1 MLKEEAVKYE
11 TYTTVLMSIGTTVPT
26 HRLCQTDALDLMM
39 EWHQPEPD
47 LARRLRFIYRRSQ
60 IDSRYTCCP
69 YMYTPLLSASSADDP
84 SAWSKLSTQQRMQVY
99 EEEAVDLAETAAQR
113 ALDAQSSFTPADI
126 THLIVVT
133 CTGFVAP
140 GPDLLLL
147 ERLGLRPDVRRLQ
160 VGFMGC
166 NAALNGLQTAD
177 AICRSDPEAVVLL
190 VSVELCTLH
199 FKPNPTEEN
208 LIITSLFGDGAA
220 ATILSSAENGAAP
233 ALCRIGPFA
242 SRVYAQTRD
251 SISWRIED
259 QGFAMGLGLSN
270 AKDLRPL
277 VPEFVNGF
285 LQAHGWQQEH
295 IDLWAVHPGGRAIL
309 DTCERA
315 LELSSEA
322 LSSSRAVLRN
332 YGNMSSPSVLFIMQD
347 LLNTPPSGNVRGL
360 TLGFGPGIS
369 LEGMLWRRGEDDD

>member
-1 MLKEEAVKYE
+1 MSNEVRATSLW
-11 TYTTVLMSIGTTVPT
+11 SIGTAVPT
-26 HRLCQTDALDLMM
+26 HRLNQTDALDLML

-69 YMYTPLLSASSADDP
+69 YMYTPLVSVSSADDP
-84 SAWSKLSTQQRMQVY
+84 SAWSKLTTQQRMQVY
-99 EEEAVDLAETAAQR
+99 ETEAVDLAETAAQQ

-147 ERLGLRPDVRRLQ
+147 ERLGLQPDVRRLQ

-166 NAALNGLQTAD
+166 SAALNGLQTAD
-177 AICRSDPEAVVLL
+177 AICRSNPEAVVLL

-220 ATILSSAENGAAP
+220 ATVLSSAETGVGP

-270 AKDLRPL
+270 AKELRPL
-277 VPEFVNGF
+277 VPAFVNEF
-285 LQAHGWQQEH
+285 LQAQGWQQDH
-295 IDLWAVHPGGRAIL
+295 IGLWAIHPGGRAIL

-315 LELSSEA
+315 LDLSSEA
-322 LSSSRAVLRN
+322 LSSSRTVLRN
-332 YGNMSSPSVLFIMQD
+332 YGNMSSPSVLFVMQH
-347 LLNTPPSGNVRGL
+347 LLNTPRPESDRGL
-360 TLGFGPGIS
+360 SLGFGPGIS
-369 LEGMLWRRGEDDD
+369 LEGMLWQRGEEHD

>member
-1 MLKEEAVKYE
+1 
-11 TYTTVLMSIGTTVPT
+11 
-26 HRLCQTDALDLMM
+26 
-39 EWHQPEPD
+39 
-47 LARRLRFIYRRSQ
+47 
-60 IDSRYTCCP
+60 
-69 YMYTPLLSASSADDP
+69 
-84 SAWSKLSTQQRMQVY
+84 MQVY
-99 EEEAVDLAETAAQR
+99 ETEAVDLAETAAQR

-166 NAALNGLQTAD
+166 NAVLNSLQTAD
-177 AICRSDPEAVVLL
+177 AICRSNPEAAVLL

-208 LIITSLFGDGAA
+208 LIITSLFGDGSA
-220 ATILSSAENGAAP
+220 ATVLSSAETGAAP
-233 ALCRIGPFA
+233 ALCHIGPFA
-242 SRVYAQTRD
+242 SRVYPQTRD

-259 QGFAMGLGLSN
+259 QGFRMGLGLSN

-277 VPEFVNGF
+277 VPEFVNEF
-285 LQAHGWQQEH
+285 LQAQGWQQDH
-295 IDLWAVHPGGRAIL
+295 IGLWAIHPGGRAIL

-322 LSSSRAVLRN
+322 LSSSRAVLRH
-332 YGNMSSPSVLFIMQD
+332 YGNMSSPSVLFVMQH
-347 LLNTPPSGNVRGL
+347 LLNMPASGNDRGL

-369 LEGMLWRRGEDDD
+369 LEGMLWQRGEDHG

>member
-1 MLKEEAVKYE
+1 MSNEVYATALW
-11 TYTTVLMSIGTTVPT
+11 SIGTAVPS
-26 HRLCQTDALDLMM
+26 HRISQTDALDLML
-39 EWHQPEPD
+39 EWHQPEPA

-69 YMYTPLLSASSADDP
+69 DMYAPLLSVSRADDP
-84 SAWSKLSTQQRMQVY
+84 LAWSKLTTQQRMQVY
-99 EEEAVDLAETAAQR
+99 ETEAVELAEIAAQR
-113 ALDAQSSFTPADI
+113 ALDAQSSFTPVDI

-166 NAALNGLQTAD
+166 SAALNGLQTAD

-220 ATILSSAENGAAP
+220 ATVVSRADTGA

-277 VPEFVNGF
+277 VPDFVHAF
-285 LQAHGWQQEH
+285 LQTHGWQQDH
-295 IDLWAVHPGGRAIL
+295 IGLWAIHPGGRAIL

-315 LELSSEA
+315 LDLSSNA

-332 YGNMSSPSVLFIMQD
+332 YGNMSSPSVLFVMQH
-347 LLNTPPSGNVRGL
+347 LLDTPLSKSDRGL
-360 TLGFGPGIS
+360 SLGFGPGIS
-369 LEGMLWRRGEDDD
+369 LEGMLWQRGEAHD

>member
-1 MLKEEAVKYE
+1 MSNELHAIA
-11 TYTTVLMSIGTTVPT
+11 LWSIGTAVPT
-26 HRLCQTDALDLMM
+26 YRLGQTEALDLML

-47 LARRLRFIYRRSQ
+47 LARSLRFIYRRSQ
-60 IDSRYTCCP
+60 IDSRYSCCP
-69 YMYTPLLSASSADDP
+69 HMYAPLLATSGADDP
-84 SAWSKLSTQQRMQVY
+84 LAWRKLSTQQRMQVY
-99 EEEAVDLAETAAQR
+99 ETEAVELAETAAQR
-113 ALDAQSSFTPADI
+113 ALDAQSSFAPADI

-147 ERLGLRPDVRRLQ
+147 ERLGLRPEVRRLQ

-166 NAALNGLQTAD
+166 NAVLNGLQTAD

-199 FKPNPTEEN
+199 FQPNPTEEN

-220 ATILSSAENGAAP
+220 ATVVSRVETAAQP
-233 ALCRIGPFA
+233 VLCRIGPFA

-259 QGFAMGLGLSN
+259 QGFRMGLGLSN

-277 VPEFVNGF
+277 VPEFVTWF
-285 LQAHGWQQEH
+285 LQAHGWQKDH
-295 IDLWAVHPGGRAIL
+295 IGLWAVHPGGRAIL

-315 LELSSEA
+315 LDLSSEA
-322 LSSSRAVLRN
+322 LSSSRTVLRN
-332 YGNMSSPSVLFIMQD
+332 YGNMSSPSVLFVMQH
-347 LLNTPPSGNVRGL
+347 LLNTPPSRRDMGL
-360 TLGFGPGIS
+360 TLGFGPGVS
-369 LEGMLWRRGEDDD
+369 LEGMLWRRGEGHD